1 LDVTLR
7 SFFAIAAAAVVAPII
22 ADLFSR
28 ILLPVVVV
36 EIFLGIIL
44 GPNLLGWVQRDAVV
58 DTFRDFGLAFLFFLA
73 GWEIDFF
80 RIRGRPVRL
89 GILGW
94 LLSLALALAMST
106 VLWATGLILTVP
118 FVAVAISTT
127 AIGTLLPI
135 IADTGDLH
143 TPFGALLLAA
153 GAAGEFGPIVLIAL
167 LLNREVNRFSEA
179 MLLNGYAAV
188 TVAAIF
194 LATRWHPRRIVN
206 IEART
211 MHSSGQ
217 LSVRLA
223 LLTLIVMV
231 ALATYLQL
239 DMLLGAF
246 AAGVLAAQAAHATG
260 EVHVLH
266 EKFQGIGFG
275 IFIPVFLISTGVRY
289 DLHALLAS
297 MRSLLLLPLFL
308 GLFLVAR
315 GTPALVLYRGETLRN
330 RAALGVM
337 TATQLPIVVAV
348 SELGVKS
355 GQMRPETSAAL
366 IGAAML
372 SVLLFPLIGLVLRR
386 GGVGEPIPLAAVP
399 TAAELDGVFI
409 EE

>member
-1 LDVTLR
+1 MDVTVR
-7 SFFAIAAAAVVAPII
+7 SFLAIAAAAVVAPII
-22 ADLFSR
+22 ADLGAR

-36 EIFLGIIL
+36 EIFLGIII
-44 GPNLLGWVQRDAVV
+44 GPNLLGWVQRDQIV

-89 GILGW
+89 GVLGW
-94 LLSLALALAMST
+94 LLSIAIALAIAT
-106 VLWATGLILTVP
+106 VLWASGLILTIP

-153 GAAGEFGPIVLIAL
+153 GAIGEFGPIVLIAL
-167 LLNREVNRFSEA
+167 LLNAEVDRLGEA
-179 MLLNGYAAV
+179 LILNGFV
-188 TVAAIF
+188 IVIVAAIVV
-194 LATRWHPRRIVN
+194 AAHWHPRRIVQ

-223 LLTLIVMV
+223 LLTLIGMV
-231 ALATYLQL
+231 ALATYFQL

-246 AAGVLAAQAAHATG
+246 AAGVLAAQAARATG
-260 EVHVLH
+260 EVHLLH

-275 IFIPVFLISTGVRY
+275 IFIPVFLISTGVTY
-289 DLHALLAS
+289 DLHALVS
-297 MRSLLLLPLFL
+297 STRSLLMLPLFL
-308 GLFLVAR
+308 GLFLVVR
-315 GTPALVLYRGETLRN
+315 GIPALVLYRGETLRD
-330 RAALGVM
+330 RTALGVM
-337 TATQLPIVVAV
+337 TATQLPLVVAV
-348 SELGVKS
+348 SQLGVTS
-355 GQMRPETSAAL
+355 GKMRPDTAAAL

-372 SVLLFPLIGLVLRR
+372 SVLLFPLIGLMLRR
-386 GGVGEPIPLAAVP
+386 GS
-399 TAAELDGVFI
+399 TAAAPTSLSVVPAGEGGTAP
-409 EE
+409 